1 MGSRFQDA
9 RCRVEVKATSGLTM
23 ADFADCLDTLE
34 GTKSELEA
42 LEAQLAR
49 KHGLP
54 PASARALLLAL
65 DTEGKLGDEPLVA
78 DWRATYARFLDW
90 TEAD

>member
-1 MGSRFQDA
+1 MGSRHRDT
-9 RCRVEVKATSGLTM
+9 RCRLEVKASKVLTM
-23 ADFADCLDTLE
+23 TDFTDCLDTLE
-34 GTKSELEA
+34 GTKAELEA

-49 KHGLP
+49 EHELP
-54 PASARALLLAL
+54 PACARALLLAL